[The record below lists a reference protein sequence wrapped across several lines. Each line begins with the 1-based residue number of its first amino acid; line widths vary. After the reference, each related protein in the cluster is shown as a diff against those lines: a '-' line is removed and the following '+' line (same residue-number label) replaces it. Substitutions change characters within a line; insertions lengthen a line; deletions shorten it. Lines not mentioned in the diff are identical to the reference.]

1 MSRPSL
7 ENEINA
13 LAQKLRDKKAR
24 LRAKERA
31 ARDGHLALLGGLFKA
46 AGLAHIDAQEAAGA
60 LGLYAAG
67 LTKPGA
73 EELQRRA
80 REKGAELLP

>member
-7 ENEINA
+7 ENEITT
-13 LAQKLRDKKAR
+13 LARKLRDKKAR
-24 LRAKERA
+24 LRASQRA
-31 ARDGHLALLGGLFKA
+31 ARADRLALLGGLFET
-46 AGLAHIDAQEAAGA
+46 AGLAQIDAQEAAGA
-60 LGLYAAG
+60 LGLYAVG